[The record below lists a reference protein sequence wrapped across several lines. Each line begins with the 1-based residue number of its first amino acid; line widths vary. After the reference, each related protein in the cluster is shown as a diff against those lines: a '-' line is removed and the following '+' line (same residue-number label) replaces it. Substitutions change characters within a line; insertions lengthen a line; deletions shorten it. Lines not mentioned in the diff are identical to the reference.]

1 MGASVTEVGG
11 QSDKNI
17 ITGTETGKGKADRST
32 PSSPSET
39 AGTAGDRGD
48 RGDRGAGAGE
58 TEKKIIP
65 VVVDVDEAER
75 KRLER
80 NERRRERYAKEKE
93 ANGGTVKPRKVK
105 KKKTNEPPV
114 DTASLNMVV
123 GTLFNVIGSRP
134 NMEHWRLTD
143 EEITSI
149 TTPLA
154 GMIAESEALKN
165 IGEFSNQIA
174 LVTAC
179 VAVFTPRVVLTVS
192 QGKEKKKLERTK
204 RNILEKKN
212 EDIKPVRQSDRKNA
226 DDGQIGGGDV
236 PFYGMPLSD

>member
-1 MGASVTEVGG
+1 MGASVTEIGG

-32 PSSPSET
+32 PAASSET
-39 AGTAGDRGD
+39 GGTAGDRGD

-58 TEKKIIP
+58 TEKKIVP

-143 EEITSI
+143 DEITSI

-179 VAVFTPRVVLTVS
+179 IAVFTPRVVLTVS

-226 DDGQIGGGDV
+226 DDGSVSGSDV